1 MPDYR
6 SRGVFLLIKALF
18 LHFHCRNL
26 KKCKII
32 DGHLIIV
39 FYVRC
44 FAVFDLITTC
54 FCTLLD
60 FLYIMSQNAM
70 SRPRGLEKGSYKT
83 NQTDLNK
90 GSVKSNSNS
99 KSTKQNIQNSNEL
112 QKAVI
117 QQQQQST
124 QAVRI
129 FINISF

>member
-1 MPDYR
+1 M
-6 SRGVFLLIKALF
+6 SILF
-18 LHFHCRNL
+18 F
-26 KKCKII
+26 
-32 DGHLIIV
+32 V
-39 FYVRC
+39 FYGRC
-44 FAVFDLITTC
+44 FAVFDLIATYVC
-54 FCTLLD
+54 ILLD

-99 KSTKQNIQNSNEL
+99 KSTKQNIQNSNEP

-117 QQQQQST
+117 QQQST
-124 QAVRI
+124 QVVRI